1 MASGCKIDLSI
12 LNSDLA
18 CLGAKCT
25 RMLDSG
31 ADYLHLDVIDGHYV
45 GLSHDGGTWLWR
57 AEVHGR
63 HDAKGS
69 LAEDPVPL
77 SGY

>member
-31 ADYLHLDVIDGHYV
+31 ADYLHLDCILTSYRALRCFLYPG
-45 GLSHDGGTWLWR
+45 SHFILLTL
-57 AEVHGR
+57 
-63 HDAKGS
+63 
-69 LAEDPVPL
+69 L
-77 SGY
+77 